1 MKYLTIPLFCQES
14 FYALLLEGSFW
25 FGTAY

>member
-1 MKYLTIPLFCQES
+1 MKDLTIPLFYQES
-14 FYALLLEGSFW
+14 FNALLLEGAFW